1 MDEPEL
7 WLVCLNAFV
16 AVMALLWLL
25 AIAMRL
31 LITLFPVKKTIN
43 PDGAV
48 HAAIAKAVD
57 QVCPGATVSRIE
69 EIR

>member
-1 MDEPEL
+1 MEEPKL

-16 AVMALLWLL
+16 AVLGLLSLL
-25 AIAMRL
+25 ACAMRL
-31 LITLFPVKKTIN
+31 LITLFPVKKIIN
-43 PDGAV
+43 PDAVV

-57 QVCPGATVSRIE
+57 HICPGATVSRIE

>member
-1 MDEPEL
+1 MDQPQL
-7 WLVCLNAFV
+7 WLVCLNAFI
-16 AVMALLWLL
+16 AVLGLLWLL

-31 LITLFPVKKTIN
+31 LITLFPVKPSAT
-43 PDGAV
+43 PDRAL

-57 QVCPGATVSRIE
+57 QVCPGATVSRVE